1 VIAAAEKELDSYS
14 QKRNFFVEVQ
24 LLKHFLE
31 VGLCEIVDSVNH
43 DDDCELILN
52 QQRYLGQNS

>member
-1 VIAAAEKELDSYS
+1 MFTAAEKEFDSYS
-14 QKRNFFVEVQ
+14 EKRNFFVEVQ
-24 LLKHFLE
+24 LLKHFLQ
-31 VGLCEIVDSVNH
+31 VSLCEIVDSVNH